1 MGFHFPGR
9 ARLDARGVKAVLES
23 GFRLR
28 GKSATPWLV
37 RVLPARAEGDAKLA
51 ISIPKRWIKSSVARN
66 RLKRQAREAFRQH
79 GIRLQPVD
87 LLVSVNGACKTG
99 DVPARK
105 LLRQALAQLLDQAAA
120 RSVTVAA

>member
-1 MGFHFPGR
+1 MGFHFPGA

-37 RVLPARAEGDAKLA
+37 RVHPARAEGEAKLA

-66 RLKRQAREAFRQH
+66 RLKRQAREAFRLH
-79 GIRLQPVD
+79 DIRQRPVD

-99 DVPARK
+99 DVAARK
-105 LLRQALAQLLDQAAA
+105 LLRAALLLLLDQAAA
-120 RSVTVAA
+120 RTVIAAA